1 MNISKI
7 WLPSI
12 KRIFFLLVLLLLA
25 MLLAIFPPWSTI
37 SAATNNENLYLA
49 GDNVTIKASQVIDD
63 DVYLAGDRVTID
75 GTVKGDAVL
84 AGKQITINGT
94 VEGDVIAAGQAVIIN
109 GTVGDDIRIAGQV
122 LILDNK
128 ARVGDD
134 VIAAGASLEHKAGSA
149 VEGNLHFY
157 GAQALLAG
165 SVAGNMVGA
174 MNSLDLRGTVD
185 QDMKVTAMGDPNPL
199 QAPFIPKSPV
209 PIPEIQP
216 GLTVS
221 DSAQVNGKLNY
232 KSLAAGN
239 ISQKAQVSGGVVREE
254 LPQDAAHRYDT
265 AWGQIPTQ
273 RHLGWF
279 LLNRLQRLLALV
291 LVGWLLMR
299 LLPSFISSLAVTV
312 QTRTLPTL
320 GWGIIS
326 FLAVWVMMIA
336 IAIISSIL
344 ILIFAFTLPHLILPV
359 IGLGMLANLTLL
371 ISLLIF
377 ASYIPQI
384 ILSFLSGRWLLRTI
398 RPNQPSGRFL
408 SLIVGLVTLV
418 ILTSIPVL
426 GPILSLIIF
435 FLGLGAFCLWWIKR
449 DRTTVPQLQM
459 V

>member
-1 MNISKI
+1 
-7 WLPSI
+7 
-12 KRIFFLLVLLLLA
+12 
-25 MLLAIFPPWSTI
+25 MLLAILPAWSTI
-37 SAATNNENLYLA
+37 SAANNNQNLYLA
-49 GDNVTIKASQVIDD
+49 GDNVTIDADLVIDD
-63 DVYLAGDRVTID
+63 DVYLVGDRVTID

-94 VEGDVIAAGQAVIIN
+94 VEGDVIAAGQAVVIN

-128 ARVGDD
+128 ARVLDD
-134 VIAAGASLEHKAGSA
+134 VIAAGASLENNVGSA

-174 MNSLDLRGTVD
+174 MNSLDLRGTVG
-185 QDMKVTAMGDPNPL
+185 QDVKVTALGDPNPL

-209 PIPEIQP
+209 LIPKIQP
-216 GLTVS
+216 GLTVG
-221 DSAQVNGKLNY
+221 DSAQVNGKLTY
-232 KSLAAGN
+232 KSLNNGN
-239 ISQKAQVSGGVVREE
+239 ISQKAQITGGVVRKE
-254 LPQDAAHRYDT
+254 LPPDAAHRYGT
-265 AWGQIPTQ
+265 AWEQMPTQ
-273 RHLGWF
+273 RHFGWF

-299 LLPSFISSLAVTV
+299 VLPSFISSLAVTV
-312 QTRTLPTL
+312 QTRTLTTL
-320 GWGIIS
+320 GWGIVS
-326 FLAVWVMMIA
+326 FLAVWAMIIA
-336 IAIISSIL
+336 IAIISCIL

-371 ISLLIF
+371 IGLLIF

-384 ILSFLSGRWLLRTI
+384 ILSFLGGRWLLRTI

-408 SLIVGLVTLV
+408 SLVVGLVALV
-418 ILTSIPVL
+418 ILTSIPML
-426 GPILSLIIF
+426 GPILNLIIF
-435 FLGLGAFCLWWIKR
+435 FMGLGAFCLWWIKR
-449 DRTTVPQLQM
+449 DRTPVKQLQM